1 MAELATKTAD
11 LSGTGAEVAIVD
23 VGIDKVAAKAR
34 AAVDINFFASLCAPA
49 VMVSALPPFY
59 VVCFSILTSRKQV
72 EMGKILR
79 FALGLPRGHAKTTF
93 IKILICWLIAHDKV
107 SFALMVCA
115 SEDLAEQLLADVHDM
130 MGSPNMEEVYGAW
143 TMHLSTDSKQLKKG
157 IYHDRPVILAAKG
170 AGSAVRGLN
179 IKHTRPDL
187 IFCDDMQTREND
199 QSPTEAKR
207 LLQWMVATL
216 LKLLAPRGNRLVI
229 YVGNMYS
236 EDCIL
241 KKLSKNP
248 GWISLI
254 TGAILENGQ
263 PLWPELHSLDD
274 LMESYIHDEA
284 LGEADIWFAEV
295 MNDPKN
301 SAKTLLPAQLPLC
314 PYDEDS
320 LVPDGVFITIDPAG
334 FKDVSD
340 DNVIVVHY
348 VFDGVGIVWEV
359 NMGIMDPGE
368 LILAA
373 LTLALNHGAS
383 LIGIEDVGYQQ
394 TLGYW
399 IKKYMIQ
406 FSITGIMVVPL
417 NPHGRSKEARIR
429 LHIAEFYAK
438 NYYLS
443 GKVRAPYV
451 FQATAYKI
459 GAKKNK
465 DDLLDAAAYGMDV
478 RNEHWEH
485 VKNLKTEGLLA
496 IAASV
501 QLDNTPF

>member
-1 MAELATKTAD
+1 
-11 LSGTGAEVAIVD
+11 
-23 VGIDKVAAKAR
+23 
-34 AAVDINFFASLCAPA
+34 
-49 VMVSALPPFY
+49 
-59 VVCFSILTSRKQV
+59 
-72 EMGKILR
+72 
-79 FALGLPRGHAKTTF
+79 
-93 IKILICWLIAHDKV
+93 
-107 SFALMVCA
+107 
-115 SEDLAEQLLADVHDM
+115 
-130 MGSPNMEEVYGAW
+130 
-143 TMHLSTDSKQLKKG
+143 
-157 IYHDRPVILAAKG
+157 
-170 AGSAVRGLN
+170 
-179 IKHTRPDL
+179 
-187 IFCDDMQTREND
+187 
-199 QSPTEAKR
+199 
-207 LLQWMVATL
+207 
-216 LKLLAPRGNRLVI
+216 
-229 YVGNMYS
+229 
-236 EDCIL
+236 
-241 KKLSKNP
+241 
-248 GWISLI
+248 
-254 TGAILENGQ
+254 
-263 PLWPELHSLDD
+263 
-274 LMESYIHDEA
+274 MESYIHDEA